1 MDEIIALL
9 QAKAES
15 VPVPLDLPTEDD
27 LLNVEEALFLQLPGE
42 YRSFLSE
49 VSDLVLGQLEPA
61 TAADPQS
68 HTYIPELAAELWSQG
83 LPRHLIPIC
92 VTPTKSYAI
101 DPDGNVSTWQ
111 AGKSLPGEWESIWEW
126 AYQVWLPSAGD

>member
-15 VPVPLDLPTEDD
+15 VPVPLDLPSEDD
-27 LLNVEEALFLQLPGE
+27 LLNVEEALFLQLPKE
-42 YRSFLSE
+42 YRHFLSE
-49 VSDLVLGQLEPA
+49 VGDIVLGQLEPA

-68 HTYIPELAAELWSQG
+68 HTYIPELAAEQWSLG

-92 VTPTKSYAI
+92 VTHNKTYAV
-101 DPDGNVSTWQ
+101 DPDGNISVWQ
-111 AGKSLPGEWESIWEW
+111 GSKALEGEWESIWEW
-126 AYQVWLPSAGD
+126 AYQVWLPSAG